1 LAKRNKPFK
10 DKLRDAI
17 WPRMGIRRYV
27 TYLKNKVLRLSATP
41 HAIAAGV
48 ASGAAVSCFPFVG
61 LHFFLG
67 FVLAY
72 FVRGNM
78 LAAAI
83 GTAWGNPITFP
94 FLFSAAYQL
103 GSFILSFGGSRAPV
117 DLEAEAVAGSEEVI
131 SQGLFSG
138 SFEALLP
145 TIGTMCVG
153 ATPIALVT
161 FGVFYG
167 VVYSLVTRFKAR
179 RKERLLRRALLHGE
193 VSDEQ

>member
-1 LAKRNKPFK
+1 MPKRQKPLK
-10 DKLRDAI
+10 DKVRDAI

-27 TYLKNKVLRLSATP
+27 SYLKTKVLRLSATP

-61 LHFFLG
+61 LHFLLG
-67 FVLAY
+67 FVLAF

-103 GSFILSFGGSRAPV
+103 GSVTLGLFGAAAPGGTADGASESAEVISEGLFGGS
-117 DLEAEAVAGSEEVI
+117 L
-131 SQGLFSG
+131 
-138 SFEALLP
+138 EALLP

-153 ATPIALVT
+153 ATPISLVC
-161 FGVFYG
+161 FGAFYG
-167 VVYSLVTRFKAR
+167 MTFTLVRRFQTAR
-179 RKERLLRRALLHGE
+179 AERRLLRRALLHGDA
-193 VSDEQ
+193 SQD

>member
-1 LAKRNKPFK
+1 MPKRNKPFR

-17 WPRMGIRRYV
+17 WPRMGVRRYLS
-27 TYLKNKVLRLSATP
+27 YLKTKVLRLSATP

-61 LHFFLG
+61 LHFILG
-67 FVLAY
+67 FVLAF

-103 GSFILSFGGSRAPV
+103 GSFALSFFSTSAPVDVAAEADKGVEAVSGGLFGGSLDA
-117 DLEAEAVAGSEEVI
+117 I
-131 SQGLFSG
+131 
-138 SFEALLP
+138 LP
-145 TIGTMCVG
+145 TIGTMCIG
-153 ATPIALVT
+153 ATPISLIVFGLFYWMTFTLVARFQAARAGAGC
-161 FGVFYG
+161 FGAPC
-167 VVYSLVTRFKAR
+167 STAT
-179 RKERLLRRALLHGE
+179 
-193 VSDEQ
+193 

>member
-1 LAKRNKPFK
+1 MAKRRKPLK

-17 WPRMGIRRYV
+17 WPRMGIRRYI
-27 TYLKNKVLRLSATP
+27 TYLKTKVLRLSASP
-41 HAIAAGV
+41 HAVAAGV

-61 LHFFLG
+61 LHFILG

-83 GTAWGNPITFP
+83 GTAWGNPLTFP
-94 FLFSAAYQL
+94 IMFTASYQL
-103 GSFILSFGGSRAPV
+103 GQFILNFGSRHATA
-117 DLEAEAVAGSEEVI
+117 DIEAAIAGSEEVI

-138 SFEALLP
+138 SLDALLP

-161 FGVFYG
+161 FGVFYWA
-167 VVYSLVTRFKAR
+167 VFTLVTRVKAQKR
-179 RKERLLRRALLHGE
+179 ERLLRRALLRGE
-193 VSDEQ
+193 VSQD

>member
-1 LAKRNKPFK
+1 MPKRNKPFK

-17 WPRMGIRRYV
+17 WPRMGIRRYL

-61 LHFFLG
+61 LHFLLG

-103 GSFILSFGGSRAPV
+103 GSITLSIFGTTAPTDVVAAADEGVEAVSGGLFGGSLDA
-117 DLEAEAVAGSEEVI
+117 I
-131 SQGLFSG
+131 
-138 SFEALLP
+138 LP
-145 TIGTMCVG
+145 TIGTMCIG
-153 ATPIALVT
+153 ATPISLLV
-161 FGVFYG
+161 FGVFYWLTFN
-167 VVYSLVTRFKAR
+167 LVQRFQTGR
-179 RKERLLRRALLHGE
+179 RERLLRRALLRGQ
-193 VSDEQ
+193 VSEE

>member
-1 LAKRNKPFK
+1 LAKRNKPLK
-10 DKLRDAI
+10 DRLRDAI
-17 WPRMGIRRYV
+17 WPRMGVRRYL
-27 TYLKNKVLRLSATP
+27 TYLKTKVLRLTASP

-61 LHFFLG
+61 VHFILG
-67 FVLAY
+67 FILA
-72 FVRGNM
+72 FLLRGNM

-103 GSFILSFGGSRAPV
+103 GSLILNLVGTRTPANAEAIVDESTEIISQGVFGGS
-117 DLEAEAVAGSEEVI
+117 LETI
-131 SQGLFSG
+131 
-138 SFEALLP
+138 LP

-153 ATPIALVT
+153 ATPISLVV

-167 VVYSLVTRFKAR
+167 IVFTLVKRFQTNR
-179 RKERLLRRALLHGE
+179 SERLLRRALLRGQ
-193 VSDEQ
+193 VSEE